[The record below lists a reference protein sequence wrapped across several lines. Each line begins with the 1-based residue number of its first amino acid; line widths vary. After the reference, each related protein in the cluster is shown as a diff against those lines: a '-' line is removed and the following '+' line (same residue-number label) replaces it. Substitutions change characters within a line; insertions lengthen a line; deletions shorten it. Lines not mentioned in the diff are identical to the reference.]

1 MSADTH
7 PSEPSAATPRLSLV
21 IDNHNAAAHVGRA
34 IESALAQI
42 GVDPI
47 EALEIIVVD
56 DGSTDDSLA
65 VIGRYAERGVRLIAR
80 PEGGQGAAYNAGF
93 AAARGER
100 VLFLDADDW
109 LYPDA
114 VAEVLAAWEPGISKV
129 QFLLDLV
136 DAGGRPLGRQVPRE
150 LHDVEAPQL
159 LREYGAYG
167 SPPGS
172 GNVYDRAFLAQV
184 LPMDE
189 ATWRL
194 DADSIPVL
202 LAPLHGRVLSPPL
215 ALGAYRVRGPERES
229 LVLHHGNGSL
239 RAEYRR
245 IRDGKAAV
253 VATLDRLGVPHATPI
268 GLAPWEARTL
278 VLCARFGGAETRAEM
293 TPSMLAVLW
302 QALRSVWQ
310 WPLLLPRRRLLMLG
324 WMVAVALLPGW
335 PARWLAAQH
344 RRHAG
349 AVDPNLSARTAATRL
364 NVLAS
369 RP

>member
-1 MSADTH
+1 MSDATC
-7 PSEPSAATPRLSLV
+7 PSSPSTVSPRLSLV

-34 IESALAQI
+34 IESALAQTCA
-42 GVDPI
+42 DRI
-47 EALEIIVVD
+47 EVIVVD

-65 VIGRYAERGVRLIAR
+65 VIGRYAERGVRVVAR

-114 VAEVLAAWEPGISKV
+114 VAEVLAAWEPGVSKV

-136 DAGGRPLGRQVPRE
+136 DADGHPLGRQVPRE

-202 LAPLHGRVLSPPL
+202 LAPVYGRVLSLPL
-215 ALGAYRVRGPERES
+215 ALGAYRVRGPERQT
-229 LVLHHGNGSL
+229 LVLHHGQGSL

-293 TPSMLAVLW
+293 TPSVPALLW
-302 QALRSVWQ
+302 QALCSVWR
-310 WPLLLPRRRLLMLG
+310 WPLLLPRRRWLMLG
-324 WMVAVALLPGW
+324 WMVAVTLLPGW
-335 PARWLAAQH
+335 PAHWLARQH

-364 NVLAS
+364 SVLAS